1 MTSKLEVPELPE
13 ISYEQ
18 NNVINFLQKGNNV
31 IVDSVA
37 GSGKTTCSL
46 YIAKTFSQQNILLL
60 TYNSKLKTETREKV
74 RKYEIKNMEVHS
86 YHSFCYK
93 YYDKNCKKDSGIE
106 HFLFKKK
113 IPPNNNFMYDIII
126 LDETQDVTPL
136 LYKVVCKIFKDNI
149 KEDKN
154 LVKMCIFGDENQSI
168 FDYKSADKR
177 FITFADQLYN
187 FNDVVF
193 QRCKLSESF
202 RLTREISSFINTCML
217 RENRI
222 ISNKTSGKKPKYVIC
237 DVYSSTPLKEF
248 KIIFEELRIEP
259 KDIFILAP
267 SLKSNKTPAITLENR
282 IKERYG
288 NTVPIF
294 VPTSDDSV
302 LDEDVIANKLVF
314 STFHQAKGLE
324 RKVTF
329 VFNFDSSYFEFY
341 KKDKNPN
348 ICPNE
353 LYVSNSR
360 SSEILILFHHFR
372 KNYLQFLDQN
382 YLEIYSDFQY
392 MKLELGTPRFYRP
405 NNNLAVTDLVRHVPD
420 EIIDDCISK
429 LTITQIRTSQ
439 EVINIDLKI
448 YQKSST
454 VENVSEITGIA
465 IPAYY
470 ELKLKDQMSIFKILK
485 TNEYESDLQK
495 INKQYNLNE
504 INLNNI
510 THQHLLY
517 ISNCYNAFANK
528 YIFKIDQISE
538 YNWIDDDQLQ
548 ECLERMKQLNISKN
562 AEFEKH
568 LLSSEPEIKNITLSG
583 SVDCVDGNNIY
594 EFKCTSHLENVH
606 KLQLAIY
613 MYLNKSD
620 KTNYYLYNILTDE
633 LLKIECEQ
641 SSLQIIVDKL
651 IQTKYMKNELLE
663 NNEFLE
669 KMLELKSDVY

>member
-392 MKLELGTPRFYRP
+392 M
-405 NNNLAVTDLVRHVPD
+405 
-420 EIIDDCISK
+420 
-429 LTITQIRTSQ
+429 
-439 EVINIDLKI
+439 
-448 YQKSST
+448 
-454 VENVSEITGIA
+454 
-465 IPAYY
+465 
-470 ELKLKDQMSIFKILK
+470 
-485 TNEYESDLQK
+485 
-495 INKQYNLNE
+495 
-504 INLNNI
+504 
-510 THQHLLY
+510 
-517 ISNCYNAFANK
+517 
-528 YIFKIDQISE
+528 
-538 YNWIDDDQLQ
+538 
-548 ECLERMKQLNISKN
+548 
-562 AEFEKH
+562 
-568 LLSSEPEIKNITLSG
+568 
-583 SVDCVDGNNIY
+583 
-594 EFKCTSHLENVH
+594 
-606 KLQLAIY
+606 
-613 MYLNKSD
+613 
-620 KTNYYLYNILTDE
+620 
-633 LLKIECEQ
+633 
-641 SSLQIIVDKL
+641 
-651 IQTKYMKNELLE
+651 
-663 NNEFLE
+663 
-669 KMLELKSDVY
+669 